1 MRKVMEFRDLAD
13 DTAKKAWEKFRALEN
28 EWRNDPT
35 NNEKYHASREAFQE
49 YDRVRIKMIKL
60 PNG

>member
-1 MRKVMEFRDLAD
+1 MEFHDLAD
-13 DTAKKAWEKFRALEN
+13 ASASKAWEKFRALEN

-35 NNEKYHASREAFQE
+35 NNDKYLASREAFQE